1 MKNPKINL
9 VAGRLSKIAGP
20 GQSAYAKNRL
30 GITVEGQTPQGE
42 QLPMPEVESS
52 PAAPAADGASQA
64 KAAIRESAKPVPSAD
79 AGSPSAGLDIIR
91 QLEMMLAPA
100 PEVSTP
106 PVPADLPL
114 PAPAVKKPLV
124 SWEMP
129 SAPTAPVS
137 FADVQRTPTATP
149 DKPKPKPKLEA
160 SAIWNDSSPVS
171 SPSDRVPQPKSW
183 VHFAKLASPALG
195 GLVLIAVIW
204 GVWTWINSDSTTP
217 RHASASLTPQSYRP
231 SGTTTRPDLRGSDNR
246 SANQASVKPPTALAG
261 EQYPYEYPRAW
272 QWAETDDLHVLPLP
286 EAPWAPTAQAVV
298 SVEPVAEQ
306 PTPPAH
312 HSETT
317 FRDPPPGLQLT
328 SIVKLSRG
336 AAANINGRFLHVGD
350 TIDDAKLISI
360 GKFTVEMELKGERF
374 ILGFGDATQ
383 STPPDTP
390 TSQPAK

>member
-9 VAGRLSKIAGP
+9 VAGRLSKTAAP

-30 GITVEGQTPQGE
+30 GITAEGQSAEVDQPTVS
-42 QLPMPEVESS
+42 EVESS
-52 PAAPAADGASQA
+52 TAAPASDGLSQA
-64 KAAIRESAKPVPSAD
+64 KAAIRESAKPAPSLD
-79 AGSPSAGLDIIR
+79 AGSPSVGQDIIR

-100 PEVSTP
+100 PDAPATA
-106 PVPADLPL
+106 VPADVLPS
-114 PAPAVKKPLV
+114 APAVKKPVV

-137 FADVQRTPTATP
+137 FVDAPPPPPATP
-149 DKPKPKPKLEA
+149 DKPKARLEA

-171 SPSDRVPQPKSW
+171 SPCDRQPQPKSW

-204 GVWTWINSDSTTP
+204 GVWTWVNSDSTTP
-217 RHASASLTPQSYRP
+217 RQASASLSPQARRP
-231 SGTTTRPDLRGSDNR
+231 SGTATRPDRRGSDNR
-246 SANQASVKPPTALAG
+246 APKQAGVKPPTAMAG
-261 EQYPYEYPRAW
+261 EQYPYEYPRSW
-272 QWAETDDLHVLPLP
+272 QLTDADELHVLPLP
-286 EAPWAPTAQAVV
+286 EAPWAPTVEAVV
-298 SVEPVAEQ
+298 SVEPAATV

-312 HSETT
+312 RSETT

-374 ILGFGDATQ
+374 ILGFGDAAQ
-383 STPPDTP
+383 SAPPDMP